1 MTADAQQKV
10 SQKVG
15 VPLKAAQENIA
26 KKKWDAAL
34 AKIKEADGMPPGK
47 TAFDQYKI
55 NEMLWYVYLQQG
67 RNADAARVLE
77 GQIASGQM
85 PAGEKVQRTK
95 TLAQLY
101 ARAGSYGKAAST
113 AQQYLKSVP
122 GDKDMQLLVANAY
135 YQQKD
140 YKGAIAAAER
150 GHEGRRHAEPG
161 PAAARAA
168 LQLRARRLGR
178 HAPRRS
184 SSCCKYYPSTDTW
197 ERVLDG
203 YMKTTKHDHALMALY
218 RLAEDVGALK
228 TPRQYTDMTQ
238 ALVIGGFGQEA
249 ERIMKKGIAASMFA
263 GDELTRAKRTLD
275 AAKRKG
281 RRRAG
286 GAAEGRRHLAAAKT
300 GDEIGKVGE
309 LYFSAGDY
317 ANAAAALQKAIAKG
331 GLSDA
336 DGAEMLLGIALK
348 RKGDKAGAMKA
359 FDEVKDPKFAE
370 IAKLWK
376 TARARTV
383 RRRVDAT
390 RARGRAGGRRR
401 ALQASGARPG
411 GEPSYVRAERAT
423 CAPPA
428 RLARYAACSGRC
440 PWRCAAARAV
450 DRPGALLRRC
460 RCSAC
465 GGSGERRRCRA
476 SASTAGRDRSG
487 PGP

>member
-1 MTADAQQKV
+1 MSKASFVLTGALAVAGWAGVAGTMLLAPATAMAEQKV

-15 VPLKAAQENIA
+15 VPLKAAQENIQR
-26 KKKWDAAL
+26 KKWDAAL
-34 AKIKEADGMPPGK
+34 AKIKEADGAPGK

-101 ARAGSYGKAAST
+101 ARAGSYSKAAST

-150 GHEGRRHAEPG
+150 LMKGGGTPSQDL
-161 PAAARAA
+161 
-168 LQLRARRLGR
+168 LQLVLRSNYELGDS
-178 HAPRRS
+178 AGTAKALDQLL
-184 SSCCKYYPSTDTW
+184 KYYPSTDTW

-203 YMKTTKHDHALMALY
+203 YFKTTKHDHALMALY
-218 RLAEDVGALK
+218 RLAEDVGTLNTA
-228 TPRQYTDMTQ
+228 RQFTDMTQ
-238 ALVIGGFGQEA
+238 ALVIANFGQEA
-249 ERIMKKGIAASMFA
+249 ERIMNKGLTANVFQ
-263 GDELTRAKRTLD
+263 GDDLARAKRTLE

-281 RRRAG
+281 DAERAAMPK
-286 GAAEGRRHLAAAKT
+286 AAATLAAAKT
-300 GDEIGKVGE
+300 GDEMVKVGE

-331 GLSDA
+331 GLADSDN
-336 DGAEMLLGIALK
+336 AEMLLGIALK
-348 RKGDKAGAMKA
+348 RKGDRAGAAKA
-359 FDEVKDPKFAE
+359 FDLVKDPKFAE

-376 TARARTV
+376 TASR
-383 RRRVDAT
+383 
-390 RARGRAGGRRR
+390 
-401 ALQASGARPG
+401 
-411 GEPSYVRAERAT
+411 
-423 CAPPA
+423 
-428 RLARYAACSGRC
+428 
-440 PWRCAAARAV
+440 
-450 DRPGALLRRC
+450 
-460 RCSAC
+460 
-465 GGSGERRRCRA
+465 
-476 SASTAGRDRSG
+476 
-487 PGP
+487 

>member
-1 MTADAQQKV
+1 MSKASFVLTGALAMAGWIGVAGTMLVVPATAQAQQKV

-15 VPLKAAQENIA
+15 VPLKAAQDNIS

-34 AKIKEADGMPPGK
+34 GKIKEADAAPGK

-85 PAGEKVQRTK
+85 PASDKVARTK

-122 GDKDMQLLVANAY
+122 GDRDMQLLVANAY

-140 YKGAIAAAER
+140 YKGAIAAADR
-150 GHEGRRHAEPG
+150 VLKGGGAPSQDL
-161 PAAARAA
+161 
-168 LQLRARRLGR
+168 LQLVLRSNYELGDS
-178 HAPRRS
+178 AGTAKALDQLL
-184 SSCCKYYPSTDTW
+184 KYYPSTDTW

-203 YMKTTKHDHALMALY
+203 YLKTTKHDHALMALY

-228 TPRQYTDMTQ
+228 TDRQFTDMTQ
-238 ALVIGGFGQEA
+238 ALIIAGFGQEA
-249 ERIMKKGIAASMFA
+249 ERIMQKGIAANVYS
-263 GDELTRAKRTLD
+263 GDEMTRAQRTLD

-281 RRRAG
+281 DAERVALPKAAG
-286 GAAEGRRHLAAAKT
+286 ALAAAKT
-300 GDEIGKVGE
+300 GDETVKVAE

-317 ANAAAALQKAIAKG
+317 ANASAALQKAIAKG

-336 DGAEMLLGIALK
+336 DSAEMLLGIALK
-348 RKGDKAGAMKA
+348 RKGDNAGAQKA
-359 FDEVKDPKFAE
+359 FDGVKDPKFAE

-376 TARARTV
+376 I
-383 RRRVDAT
+383 
-390 RARGRAGGRRR
+390 
-401 ALQASGARPG
+401 
-411 GEPSYVRAERAT
+411 
-423 CAPPA
+423 
-428 RLARYAACSGRC
+428 
-440 PWRCAAARAV
+440 AAR
-450 DRPGALLRRC
+450 
-460 RCSAC
+460 
-465 GGSGERRRCRA
+465 
-476 SASTAGRDRSG
+476 
-487 PGP
+487 